1 MPGLRYERDLS
12 ATFEIKNKVS
22 WLNLKLIA
30 VIVFIFE
37 QSDATIDS
45 FYS

>member
-1 MPGLRYERDLS
+1 MPGLRYERDSS

-30 VIVFIFE
+30 VIVFIF
-37 QSDATIDS
+37 DATIDS